1 MKLFFT
7 AALLTIL
14 NSTAFAAEFEMIGSV
29 YQNQKGE
36 KIYVEKTKED
46 VQMCIDICIQTYEK
60 PGAELKSCVTKC
72 AN

>member
-46 VQMCIDICIQTYEK
+46 VQM
-60 PGAELKSCVTKC
+60 
-72 AN
+72 